1 MNEATY
7 LYCLI
12 RSDRPPRLG
21 DAPKGLPGTGKP
33 RALEAGGGLWL
44 VVADAPLDRYA
55 EEPIEKG
62 LRDLEW
68 VSSCAIPHEAVIEYA
83 GRSGPVLPFK
93 LFTLFRGDD
102 RALEHVARDRKRIG
116 RLLDRLAGR
125 EEWGV
130 RIVLDEARALQRA
143 AVAARNESGGS
154 TGTAFLLRK
163 KKQQYAAR
171 DVIVR
176 GRERAA
182 KVFDEL
188 SARAD
193 DARRRAPPAGPV
205 GQRVLLDAAF
215 LVPRGEARPFQGAVK
230 KAAGALAKD
239 GYELTLT
246 GPWPPYNFVAESA

>member
-12 RSDRPPRLG
+12 RSERPPRLAG
-21 DAPKGLPGTGKP
+21 APKGLPGTGKP
-33 RALEAGGGLWL
+33 RALDAGGGVWL
-44 VVADAPLDRYA
+44 VVADAPLDRYG

-62 LRDLEW
+62 LRDLGW
-68 VSSCAIPHEAVIEYA
+68 VSSCAVPHEAVIEHA
-83 GRSGPVLPFK
+83 SRSGPVLPFK
-93 LFTLFRGDD
+93 LFTLFRADE
-102 RALEHVARDRKRIG
+102 RALEHVAQDRKRID

-143 AVAARNESGGS
+143 ASAARKEAAGS

-163 KKQQYAAR
+163 KKQQDAAR
-171 DVIVR
+171 DVVVR

-188 SARAD
+188 SARAA
-193 DARRRAPPAGPV
+193 DARRRAPPAGTA
-205 GQRVLLDAAF
+205 GQRVLLEAAF
-215 LVPRGEARPFQGAVK
+215 LVPRGKIRPFQGAAK
-230 KAAGALAKD
+230 KAAAALAKD
-239 GYELTLT
+239 GYQLTLT